1 MIEVKLNSHRA
12 GKAAANQAVRTEP
25 TGGRHPLSKEE
36 TGMVRRIWMV
46 LSVAL
51 LAVMTS
57 PMMAMAQGTP
67 ADQGAGLR
75 GGLLAL
81 GAGIGLGIAAMGCG
95 LGQGR
100 IGASAMESIGRNP
113 NSTNQL
119 FVPMIIGLAFVESLT
134 LYALV
139 IAFILQGKI

>member
-1 MIEVKLNSHRA
+1 
-12 GKAAANQAVRTEP
+12 
-25 TGGRHPLSKEE
+25 
-36 TGMVRRIWMV
+36 MVRKIWMA
-46 LSVAL
+46 LSAAL
-51 LAVMTS
+51 IAVMAS
-57 PMMAMAQGTP
+57 PLLAMAQAGP
-67 ADQGAGLR
+67 SDQAPGLR

-81 GAGIGLGIAAMGCG
+81 GAGLGLGIAAMGCG

-119 FVPMIIGLAFVESLT
+119 FVPMILGFAFIESLT

>member
-1 MIEVKLNSHRA
+1 
-12 GKAAANQAVRTEP
+12 
-25 TGGRHPLSKEE
+25 
-36 TGMVRRIWMV
+36 MVRRIWI
-46 LSVAL
+46 AL
-51 LAVMTS
+51 IAAVVAVMAS
-57 PMMAMAQGTP
+57 PLMALAQAAPG
-67 ADQGAGLR
+67 DQGGGLK

-81 GAGIGLGIAAMGCG
+81 GAGIGLGVAAMGCG
-95 LGQGR
+95 IGQGR

>member
-1 MIEVKLNSHRA
+1 
-12 GKAAANQAVRTEP
+12 
-25 TGGRHPLSKEE
+25 
-36 TGMVRRIWMV
+36 MVRKIW
-46 LSVAL
+46 LAFNSALVAIM
-51 LAVMTS
+51 AS
-57 PMMAMAQGTP
+57 PLMAMAQGATT
-67 ADQGAGLR
+67 DQGGGLR

-81 GAGIGLGIAAMGCG
+81 GAGLGLGIAAMGCG